1 MKNIMNKKS
10 DRIILQDI
18 ARNAMISRGLVPD
31 FPDVEI
37 SELNEITLPATCKP
51 EIAKD
56 MRDLLWC
63 SVDNADSLD
72 LDQLTCAETLDG
84 NKVRILVAIADVDAL
99 VNAKSKIDNHASQ
112 NTATV
117 YTVARIFPML
127 PEKLSTNLTSL
138 CLDSDRCAIV
148 VDMILGDDGKVEQS
162 DVYRALVRNHAKLQ
176 YASLGLWLEGNGA
189 ASPEIT
195 RVNGLAENIKLQDR
209 MAQRMKESRY
219 EHGALEFETIEAMP
233 IFDGDT
239 LKEMKVDPKNRAKD
253 LIEDFMIAANG
264 TTARYLTGKNFP
276 SLRRVVRTPERW
288 DRIVELASGNG
299 FSLPAEADSK
309 SLSEYLKFIRQ
320 NDPLHFIDM
329 SISILKLLGSGEY
342 VVDIPGEIP
351 PGHFGLAVKDYT
363 HSTAPNRRYP
373 DLITQ
378 RLLKSAISGQPVPYT
393 LEELRQIATNCTLK
407 EDDVKKVERQVEKS
421 ADAILMESRLGEIFD
436 AIVSGASPK
445 GTWIRLLHPHVEGK
459 LVNGFKGLQV
469 GDKLKARLTNI
480 NVELGYVDF
489 EKVQ

>member
-1 MKNIMNKKS
+1 MNKNT
-10 DRIILQDI
+10 DLIILQNI
-18 ARNAMISRGLVPD
+18 ARNAMLSRGLAPD
-31 FPDVEI
+31 FPDIEI
-37 SELNEITLPATCKP
+37 SELNKILIPATYKP

-56 MRDLLWC
+56 MRGLLWC

-72 LDQLTCAETLDG
+72 LDQLTFAESLEG
-84 NKVRILVAIADVDAL
+84 NKVRILVAISDVDAL
-99 VNAKSKIDNHASQ
+99 VGIKSNIDNHASQ
-112 NTATV
+112 NTASV

-148 VDMILGDDGKVEQS
+148 VEMIMGDDGKVQQS
-162 DVYRALVRNHAKLQ
+162 DVYHAIVRNYAKLQ
-176 YASLGLWLEGNGA
+176 YAKLAAWLEGNGYDY
-189 ASPEIT
+189 PEIT
-195 RVNGLAENIKLQDR
+195 RVKGLAENIKLQDR
-209 MAQRMKESRY
+209 MAQKMKAMRY
-219 EHGALEFETIEAMP
+219 EHGALEFETIEATP

-239 LKEMKVDPKNRAKD
+239 LREMKVEQRNRAKD

-276 SLRRVVRTPERW
+276 SMRRVVRIPKRW
-288 DRIVELASGNG
+288 DRIVELASEHG

-309 SLSEYLKFIRQ
+309 SLSEYLKFIKQ
-320 NDPLHFIDM
+320 NDPLHFVDM
-329 SISILKLLGSGEY
+329 SISVLKLLGSGEY
-342 VVDIPGEIP
+342 VVDIPGSIP

-378 RLLKSAISGQPVPYT
+378 RLLKSAISSRPVPYAMEQ
-393 LEELRQIATNCTLK
+393 LGQIAAHCTIK

-421 ADAILMESRLGEIFD
+421 ANAILMKSRIGEVFD

-445 GTWIRLLHPHVEGK
+445 GTWIRLFHPHVEGK
-459 LVNGFKGLQV
+459 LVKGFNGLKV
-469 GDKLKARLTNI
+469 GQKLKARLTYI
-480 NVELGYVDF
+480 DVELGYIDF
-489 EKVQ
+489 ERVQ

>member
-1 MKNIMNKKS
+1 MNKNV
-10 DRIILQDI
+10 DRIILQNI
-18 ARNAMISRGLVPD
+18 ARKAMISRGLVPD

-37 SELNEITLPATCKP
+37 SELNEILLPATCKL

-63 SVDNADSLD
+63 SIDNADSLD
-72 LDQLTCAETLDG
+72 LDQLTYAELLEG

-99 VNAKSKIDNHASQ
+99 VDAKSNIDNHASQ
-112 NTATV
+112 NTASV
-117 YTVARIFPML
+117 YTVAMIFPML

-148 VDMILGDDGKVEQS
+148 VDMILGDDGKVQQS
-162 DVYRALVRNHAKLQ
+162 DVYQAIVRNHAKLE
-176 YASLGLWLEGNGA
+176 YKSLALWLEGIGTA
-189 ASPEIT
+189 GPEIT

-209 MAQRMKESRY
+209 MAQMMKESRY

-239 LKEMKVDPKNRAKD
+239 LSDMKVEPKNRAKD

-264 TTARYLTGKNFP
+264 TTARYLMGKNFP
-276 SLRRVVRTPERW
+276 SLRRVVRIPKRW
-288 DRIVELASGNG
+288 DRIVELASEHG

-351 PGHFGLAVKDYT
+351 PGHFGLAVKDYS

-378 RLLKSAISGQPVPYT
+378 RLLKSAISGQSVPYT
-393 LEELRQIATNCTLK
+393 MEQLGQIATHCTMK

-421 ADAILMESRLGEIFD
+421 ANAILMKSRIGEIFE

-445 GTWIRLLHPHVEGK
+445 GTWIRLFHPHVEGK
-459 LVNGFKGLQV
+459 LVNGFKGLKV
-469 GDKLKARLTNI
+469 GHKLKARLTHI
-480 NVELGYVDF
+480 DVELGYIDF

>member
-1 MKNIMNKKS
+1 MNNIMNKKS

-37 SELNEITLPATCKP
+37 SELNEIVLPATCKP

-195 RVNGLAENIKLQDR
+195 RVDGLAENIKLQDR
-209 MAQRMKESRY
+209 
-219 EHGALEFETIEAMP
+219 
-233 IFDGDT
+233 
-239 LKEMKVDPKNRAKD
+239 
-253 LIEDFMIAANG
+253 
-264 TTARYLTGKNFP
+264 
-276 SLRRVVRTPERW
+276 
-288 DRIVELASGNG
+288 
-299 FSLPAEADSK
+299 
-309 SLSEYLKFIRQ
+309 
-320 NDPLHFIDM
+320 
-329 SISILKLLGSGEY
+329 
-342 VVDIPGEIP
+342 
-351 PGHFGLAVKDYT
+351 
-363 HSTAPNRRYP
+363 
-373 DLITQ
+373 
-378 RLLKSAISGQPVPYT
+378 
-393 LEELRQIATNCTLK
+393 
-407 EDDVKKVERQVEKS
+407 
-421 ADAILMESRLGEIFD
+421 
-436 AIVSGASPK
+436 
-445 GTWIRLLHPHVEGK
+445 
-459 LVNGFKGLQV
+459 
-469 GDKLKARLTNI
+469 
-480 NVELGYVDF
+480 
-489 EKVQ
+489 

>member
-1 MKNIMNKKS
+1 MNNNA
-10 DRIILQDI
+10 DRIILQNI
-18 ARNAMISRGLVPD
+18 ARKAMISRGLVPD
-31 FPDVEI
+31 FPAVEI
-37 SELNEITLPATCKP
+37 SELDEIILPATCKP

-72 LDQLTCAETLDG
+72 LDQLTVAESLEG

-99 VNAKSKIDNHASQ
+99 VNAKSNIDNHASQ
-112 NTATV
+112 NTASV

-148 VDMILGDDGKVEQS
+148 VDMILGDDGKVLQS
-162 DVYRALVRNHAKLQ
+162 DVYQAIVRNHAKLQ
-176 YASLGLWLEGNGA
+176 YASLALWLDGNGA
-189 ASPEIT
+189 AYPEIT

-209 MAQRMKESRY
+209 MAQKMKESRY
-219 EHGALEFETIEAMP
+219 ENGALEFETIEAVP
-233 IFDGDT
+233 VFDGDT
-239 LKEMKVDPKNRAKD
+239 LTEMKVDPKNRAKD

-276 SLRRVVRTPERW
+276 SLRRVVRTPEQW
-288 DRIVELASGNG
+288 DRIVELASGHG

-309 SLSEYLKFIRQ
+309 SLSDYLKFIRQ
-320 NDPLHFIDM
+320 NDPLHVIDM

-378 RLLKSAISGQPVPYT
+378 RLLKSAISGRPVPYT
-393 LEELRQIATNCTLK
+393 LEQLGQIATHCTMK

-421 ADAILMESRLGEIFD
+421 ANAILMKSRIGEIFE
-436 AIVSGASPK
+436 AIVVGAAPK
-445 GTWIRLLHPHVEGK
+445 GTWIRLFHPHVEGK
-459 LVNGFKGLQV
+459 LVNGFEGLKV
-469 GDKLKARLTNI
+469 GQKLKARLTDI
-480 NVELGYVDF
+480 NVELGYIDF
-489 EKVQ
+489 AKVQ